1 MLDPKKNY
9 TEFTPPLEEFP
20 PLEDKPS
27 AIDAPEFAPP
37 EPEFPFVEDK
47 PARITAPEITEPGR
61 FQWENDRSGEEH
73 KTFCRPKFLL
83 GAQMLSALLVL
94 ALALG
99 LFHGVSVSAD
109 DELPLPVEPV
119 EESSGEVPVEE
130 SEETSAPAEPIENT
144 EESSVAQES
153 KPAEESS
160 QAEESS
166 LPPVVVS
173 GPQIAATLTSAGSAP
188 GGESSI
194 QATFVFEQPEG
205 DEREYILSIAGLG
218 IKWYDASLNL
228 LDVKDQ
234 VYSSSDLS
242 MIETNY
248 DPEHGIPW
256 TFTYEGGAH
265 TDYQPQGAAFYSVTA
280 VLVDSLSEEV
290 FQAETNMLPAPTIDP
305 SAVLDPICEIY
316 AWSYYSE
323 VDGYVTFANMENASL
338 VEISIY
344 DTLTGSLEETHDI
357 TEYAMSGDSYTL
369 PVIDVWGNHPEEYMA
384 ESMATGNTVVTIRI
398 DVTAHFPL
406 PDGEITETWS
416 ATSVNET
423 GTGYVYFL
431 KYIPESESDSWPE
444 GAGKF
449 FLEIMPPGAE
459 PATVI
464 FDPAFPE
471 DQLTTGMYKITA
483 FYFGGDYDLA
493 AASTMS
499 TSNVTTYDSEGNET
513 PITILDVIIDKPADL
528 KEGSGFE
535 MYFTISWYSE
545 SYGKV
550 LTLERHIAPEPYH

>member
-1 MLDPKKNY
+1 MLDQKKK
-9 TEFTPPLEEFP
+9 
-20 PLEDKPS
+20 DKPS

-109 DELPLPVEPV
+109 DELPLPVETV

-357 TEYAMSGDSYTL
+357 TEYAMNGDSYTL

>member
-37 EPEFPFVEDK
+37 ESEFPFVEDK

-73 KTFCRPKFLL
+73 KTFRRPKFLL

-94 ALALG
+94 AMALG

-109 DELPLPVEPV
+109 DELPVPAETVEESSEEPVEESKEISEPAESSEPV
-119 EESSGEVPVEE
+119 EESSMTEASEPSEE
-130 SEETSAPAEPIENT
+130 SSQT
-144 EESSVAQES
+144 EESSEPS
-153 KPAEESS
+153 AE
-160 QAEESS
+160 
-166 LPPVVVS
+166 VS
-173 GPQIAATLTSAGSAP
+173 GPQIAATLTSAGSSP

-194 QATFVFEQPEG
+194 QATFVFEQAEG
-205 DEREYILSIAGLG
+205 DEREYSLSIAGLG

-280 VLVDSLSEEV
+280 VLVDSLSEEA

-305 SAVLDPICEIY
+305 SAVQEPECEIY

-323 VDGYVTFANMENASL
+323 VDGYVTFANMEDASL

-344 DTLTGSLEETHDI
+344 DMLTGSLEETHDI
-357 TEYAMSGDSYTL
+357 TDYAVNGDNYIL
-369 PVIDVWGNHPEEYMA
+369 PVIDVWGHHPDEYMA

-406 PDGEITETWS
+406 PDGEKTETWS

-423 GTGYVYFL
+423 DTGYVYFL
-431 KYIPESESDSWPE
+431 KYIAESESDSWPE
-444 GAGKF
+444 AAGKF
-449 FLEIMPPGAE
+449 FLEILPPGAE

-483 FYFGGDYDLA
+483 FYHGGDYDLA

-499 TSNVTTYDSEGNET
+499 TVNATTYNAEGKET

-528 KEGSGFE
+528 KEDSGFE

-550 LTLERHIAPEPYH
+550 LTVEKHIAPESYH

>member
-109 DELPLPVEPV
+109 DELPLPVETV

-228 LDVKDQ
+228 LDGKDQ

-357 TEYAMSGDSYTL
+357 TEYAMNGDSYTL

>member
-61 FQWENDRSGEEH
+61 FQWFKTHPEEKK
-73 KTFCRPKFLL
+73 KTFQL
-83 GAQMLSALLVL
+83 GAQMLSAVMVL

-99 LFHGVSVSAD
+99 LFRGVPASAD
-109 DELPLPVEPV
+109 VQPVPDVTVEESSEEPV
-119 EESSGEVPVEE
+119 EESKEDQEPAESSEPMEESSVIEESQPVEE
-130 SEETSAPAEPIENT
+130 SSQTK
-144 EESSVAQES
+144 ESSE
-153 KPAEESS
+153 PTPE
-160 QAEESS
+160 
-166 LPPVVVS
+166 VS
-173 GPQIAATLTSAGSAP
+173 GPQITATLTSAGSSP
-188 GGESSI
+188 WGESSI
-194 QATFVFEQPEG
+194 TATFVFEPE
-205 DEREYILSIAGLG
+205 DDSREYYIYVAGLG
-218 IKWYDASLNL
+218 LKWYDASLNMI
-228 LDVKDQ
+228 DFKDK
-234 VYSSSDLS
+234 VYEGDILS

-248 DPEHGIPW
+248 DPEYGIPW

-265 TDYQPQGAAFYSVTA
+265 TDYQPEGAAFYSVTA

-290 FQAETNMLPAPTIDP
+290 FQAETNMLPAPTITETAEP
-305 SAVLDPICEIY
+305 ECEIY

-323 VDGYVTFANMENASL
+323 VDGYVTFAHMENASL
-338 VEISIY
+338 VEINIY
-344 DTLTGSLEETHDI
+344 DTLTGSLEVTEDI
-357 TEYAMSGDSYTL
+357 TDYAVNGDNYTL
-369 PVIDVWGNHPEEYMA
+369 PVIDVWGNHPDEYMA
-384 ESMATGNTVVTIRI
+384 ESMATGNTVVTIQI

-406 PDGEITETWS
+406 PDGEKTETWS

-423 GTGYVYFL
+423 DTGYVYFL
-431 KYIPESESDSWPE
+431 KYIAESESDSWPE
-444 GAGKF
+444 AAGKF

-483 FYFGGDYDLA
+483 FYHGGDYDLA

-499 TSNVTTYDSEGNET
+499 TVNATTYNAEGKET

-528 KEGSGFE
+528 KEDSGFE

-550 LTLERHIAPEPYH
+550 LTVEKHIAPESYH

>member
-61 FQWENDRSGEEH
+61 FQWENNRSGEEH

-109 DELPLPVEPV
+109 DELPLPVETV

-357 TEYAMSGDSYTL
+357 TEYAVNGDSYTL